1 MVNKN
6 LENIQI
12 VLASGSPR
20 RQQFL
25 KDLGIDF
32 QIRVKDVPEIY
43 PDDLS
48 REEITNFL
56 AILKAKSQ
64 HDLIATNELLITS
77 DTIVWLENKALGKPI
92 DLDDARQMLSKL
104 SGKTHEVITSV
115 CFYSTKKCET
125 IFDVTEV
132 TFGDLNH
139 EMIEFYLKK
148 FQPLDKAGAYGIQ
161 DWIGLVG
168 VTSIKGSYTN
178 VMGLPTEKVFSFLKN
193 LK

>member
-6 LENIQI
+6 LKNIQI

-32 QIRVKDVPEIY
+32 KIRLKEVAEIY
-43 PDDLS
+43 PATLV

-64 HDLIATNELLITS
+64 QELITDQELLITS
-77 DTIVWLENKALGKPI
+77 DTIVWLENEALGKPK
-92 DLDDARQMLSKL
+92 DFEDARQILLKL

-115 CFYSTKKCET
+115 CFFSKKTYNT

-132 TFGDLNH
+132 TFGVLSN
-139 EMIEFYLKK
+139 EMIEFYLKE
-148 FQPLDKAGAYGIQ
+148 FQPFDKAGAYGIQ

-193 LK
+193 MK

>member
-6 LENIQI
+6 LKNIQI

-25 KDLGIDF
+25 KDLGIEF
-32 QIRVKDVPEIY
+32 KIRLKDVAEIY
-43 PDDLS
+43 PVTLV
-48 REEITNFL
+48 REEITNYL

-64 HDLIATNELLITS
+64 HDLITDKELLITS
-77 DTIVWLENKALGKPI
+77 DTIVWLENEALGKPK
-92 DLDDARQMLSKL
+92 DFEDARQILLKL

-115 CFYSTKKCET
+115 CFFSKKTYST

-132 TFGDLNH
+132 TFGVLSN
-139 EMIEFYLKK
+139 EMIEFYLKE
-148 FQPLDKAGAYGIQ
+148 FQPFDKAGAYGIQ
-161 DWIGLVG
+161 DWLGLVG

-193 LK
+193 IK

>member
-6 LENIQI
+6 LKNIQI

-32 QIRVKDVPEIY
+32 KIRLKEVAEIY
-43 PDDLS
+43 PATLV

-64 HDLIATNELLITS
+64 QELITDQELLITS
-77 DTIVWLENKALGKPI
+77 DTIVWLENEALGKPK
-92 DLDDARQMLSKL
+92 DFEDARQILLKL

-115 CFYSTKKCET
+115 CFFSKKTYNT

-132 TFGDLNH
+132 TFGVLSN
-139 EMIEFYLKK
+139 EMIEFYLKE
-148 FQPLDKAGAYGIQ
+148 FQPFDKAGAYGIQ

-178 VMGLPTEKVFSFLKN
+178 VMGLPTEKVFSFLKDM
-193 LK
+193 K